1 MALQK
6 DSERKSASFV
16 KAETET
22 NDHRI
27 IGRDQKLFF
36 FHEFSP
42 GSCFFL
48 PHGVKIYNTLV
59 NFIKDEYRKRG
70 FMEVMTPNIAN
81 MKLWKQSGHWD
92 NYKQNMFNFN
102 IKEYAKSDEKS
113 DSNSAVVPDTDIY
126 SLKAMNCPMHCL
138 MFDSTSRS
146 YRELPLRL
154 ADFGVL
160 HRNEA
165 HGALTGL
172 TRVRRFC
179 QDDSHLFCEPEQIAD
194 EITNCLDFVKYV
206 YNVFGFK
213 YTLALSTRPE
223 SFEGVVATWDEAEIQ
238 LKKSLDASGLPWT
251 LDPQSGSFYGPKID
265 ISIEDHL
272 KRKHQCATIQLD
284 FVLPEKFELEYQKA
298 DGSYGRPVMI
308 HRAILGS
315 VERMFAI
322 LCEHYEGKWP
332 FWLSPRQICIVC
344 VDPKYREYAS
354 KVFDIYHKAGFNVEV
369 NLSRDGL
376 KKQVRDAQAEQF
388 NFVFVVGQKEMDTN
402 TVNVRTRESK
412 VMGTFGHDDVIARLT
427 KLRDDH
433 VLDNNFSVV

>member
-6 DSERKSASFV
+6 DSE
-16 KAETET
+16 T
-22 NDHRI
+22 NDHRV

-81 MKLWKQSGHWD
+81 VKLWKQSGHWD
-92 NYKQNMFNFN
+92 HYRENMFHFTIHDHSSNDDK
-102 IKEYAKSDEKS
+102 IP
-113 DSNSAVVPDTDIY
+113 DSDIY
-126 SLKAMNCPMHCL
+126 ALKPMNCGLHCL

-154 ADFGVL
+154 ADFGAL
-160 HRNEA
+160 HRNEVR
-165 HGALTGL
+165 GALTGL
-172 TRVRRFC
+172 TRVIRFC
-179 QDDSHLFCEPEQIAD
+179 QDDSHNFCEPEQIAE

-206 YNVFGFK
+206 YGIFGFK

-223 SFEGVVATWDEAEIQ
+223 SFEGVIATWDDAEIQ

-251 LDPQSGSFYGPKID
+251 LNESDGAFYGPKID
-265 ISIEDHL
+265 ISIEDYM

-284 FVLPEKFELEYQKA
+284 FVLPEKFELEYQKS

-388 NFVFVVGQKEMDTN
+388 NFVFVVGQKEMDSN

-412 VMGTFGHDDVIARLT
+412 VMGTFSHDDVIVKLN
-427 KLRDDH
+427 KLRDAY
-433 VLDNNFSVV
+433 VLENIF